1 MAEREIPRWAEEIPE
16 GSFISYEPTYKVG
29 EFFDRFHKES
39 FNTPEKGA
47 MTYYFYDPT
56 EHGFPKDK
64 SYPLFVFLH
73 GASNSLEKDICI
85 NYTGAEFYSKEEYQ
99 SVFGGAYLLIPLA
112 NEYRDEEGKVKGGWD
127 ESYVKPVYQLIR
139 SFIDAHSYGDGKAL
153 PCEGAASDSGK
164 RKSLSGEMCAGKGQ
178 GAVYGASGRRIVF
191 GNSAG
196 ATMSFRMV
204 TAYTSFFYAL
214 IPIGTGEIASDQDL
228 DRYEE
233 KGVHLFF
240 AIGKHDEINPYQELI
255 LPRLPRLERM
265 KNCFIYTP
273 EWVRNGDKGIASI
286 HYGFEMGQH
295 CLINPMHCNLMYDD
309 GTPMEERLPQGVT
322 GWLKDILKE

>member
-1 MAEREIPRWAEEIPE
+1 MTERAAPKWAKEIPE

-29 EFFDRFHKES
+29 EFFHLFHKAS
-39 FNTPEKGA
+39 FDTKEKGP

-64 SYPLFVFLH
+64 AYPLFIFLH
-73 GASNSLEKDICI
+73 GSSNSLEKDICI
-85 NYTGAEFYSKEEYQ
+85 NYTGAEFYAKEEYQ
-99 SVFGGAYLLIPLA
+99 SAFGGAYLLIPLA

-127 ESYVKPVYQLIR
+127 SSYIKPVYELTKG
-139 SFIDAHSYGDGKAL
+139 FMEAHTYGAGKTEPSKGAAAGKAS
-153 PCEGAASDSGK
+153 E
-164 RKSLSGEMCAGKGQ
+164 
-178 GAVYGASGRRIVF
+178 AVYGASGRRIVF

-196 ATMSFRMV
+196 ATMSFLMV

-228 DRYEE
+228 DRYDENN
-233 KGVHLFF
+233 VHLFF
-240 AIGKHDEINPYQELI
+240 AIGQHDEINPFQELI
-255 LPRLPRLERM
+255 LPRLPRLQAM
-265 KNCFIYTP
+265 KHCFIYTP

-309 GTPMEERLPQGVT
+309 GSPMEERLPQGVT
-322 GWLKDILKE
+322 GWLRDILQE